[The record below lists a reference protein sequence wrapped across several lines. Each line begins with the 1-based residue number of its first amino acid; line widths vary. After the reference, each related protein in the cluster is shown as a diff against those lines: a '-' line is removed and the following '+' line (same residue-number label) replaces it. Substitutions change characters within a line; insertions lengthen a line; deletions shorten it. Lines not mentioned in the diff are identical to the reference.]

1 MEATVDE
8 DNVVLKTAADVTAV
22 SSCVPGMER
31 CMKKEVLSAIQR
43 DLTAADIRWSLFVA
57 ACQSYKQ
64 DSCLRPFPP
73 MFLVDGTK
81 DFSALMEAIETV
93 PPFVQLESSI
103 HTLLKKTLMLLHWLL
118 VELKDPSLTVV
129 HKSKMSEVMSLVP
142 CEMAVPP
149 PTLILRVG
157 PRPGSSAEGRWAELQ
172 QDYGSVHAFHGSRV
186 ENFHSILQHGLQ
198 QYMTKQALFGQG
210 VYLSSELLICLPYSR
225 TGLGWTHSVLGS
237 VLSVVVLCEILD
249 HPTVSCQTTGDEAKS
264 RARPED
270 SLAGE
275 VPHKVYVVPNS
286 DLLRLRYLLVYKAQP
301 SLLAQQQLNRP
312 GSSCL
317 SWLSSNKM
325 TISLVIYV
333 IMLASIGLSRSDTF
347 KRYWQKL
354 CHMLGFHF

>member
-81 DFSALMEAIETV
+81 DFSAL
-93 PPFVQLESSI
+93 
-103 HTLLKKTLMLLHWLL
+103 
-118 VELKDPSLTVV
+118 
-129 HKSKMSEVMSLVP
+129 MSEVMSLVP